1 MLLVLGACK
10 ISRKFKEVILEMR
23 REEVF
28 LRRSHLLQKI
38 SHIRTCPSMCRSL
51 RSATHIENRLVR
63 RLWAHTSSV
72 GSTSHSC
79 SVNTCDSMILCV
91 RCRESTWCSF
101 FMDSE
106 SLRSRNPGMTGYGC
120 GPQTLTWQCVA
131 IRIRWIVER
140 TCRSGKLCRLKNHI
154 PSTCMPQR
162 YAGAPGMLK
171 IFPERRLSES
181 VRLYHG
187 IVVA

>member
-1 MLLVLGACK
+1 
-10 ISRKFKEVILEMR
+10 MR

-131 IRIRWIVER
+131 IRIRRIVER